1 MKATVNRLKS
11 TLRGRVSKRTWNA
24 LSSFKGRFVSQRQT
38 VRHPQPQGDD
48 AQVLSCMI
56 AYNAFGAYCLP
67 ISSIDRPVPQAILDG
82 RIWEKDTVDLIVRH
96 VGKGDVVHAG
106 TYFGDF
112 LPALAASVASG
123 AKVWAF
129 EPNLESFRCSQIT
142 LLLRRY
148 HQRRDR

>member
-1 MKATVNRLKS
+1 MRSEPTACRS
-11 TLRGRVSKRTWNA
+11 
-24 LSSFKGRFVSQRQT
+24 
-38 VRHPQPQGDD
+38 P
-48 AQVLSCMI
+48 
-56 AYNAFGAYCLP
+56 
-67 ISSIDRPVPQAILDG
+67 SIDRPVPQAILDG

-129 EPNLESFRCSQIT
+129 DPNLESFRCSQIT
-142 LLLRRY
+142 LLLRVITKSRSLTPASAN
-148 HQRRDR
+148 RTRTPGR